1 MNASHKQYLNEIV
14 KFVAS
19 QLELN
24 ALPQK
29 VIIVNDPNF
38 IKTQLSF
45 GVYSTDTDEIR
56 VYTSGRHIVDVCRT
70 LCHELVHHKQREMN
84 TPADGSDGS
93 FMENEANALAGVLMR
108 KFRYLHPEIYSE
120 I

>member
-1 MNASHKQYLNEIV
+1 MNVRRKQYLNEIV
-14 KFVAS
+14 KFVAK
-19 QLELN
+19 QLELHT
-24 ALPQK
+24 LPQK

-38 IKTQLSF
+38 IKQQLSF
-45 GVYSTDTDEIR
+45 GVYSSDTDEIR
-56 VYTSGRHIVDVCRT
+56 VYASGRHIVDVCRT

-93 FMENEANALAGVLMR
+93 PVENEANALAGVLMR

-120 I
+120 N